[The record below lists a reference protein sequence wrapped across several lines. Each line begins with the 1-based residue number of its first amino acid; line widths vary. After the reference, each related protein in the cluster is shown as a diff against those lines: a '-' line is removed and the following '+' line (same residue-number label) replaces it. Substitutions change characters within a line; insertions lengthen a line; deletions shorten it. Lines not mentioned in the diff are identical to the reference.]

1 MSRQTNPYFETRL
14 AAERDRRLSAQAF
27 RLLCCI
33 CSHRAGRYLD
43 EDFPLPWSTVGKWL
57 DLQQDQAYAAV
68 RQLIGAGYLK
78 KGELKRC
85 PAERFYFL
93 LASSRENPG
102 TGSRENPATGSRV
115 KPSTSSRENA
125 GPHTSIPSGKEVSRR
140 IEGRGKDNSAL
151 RAESGGRKS
160 SAVPAGNE
168 PDGTELR
175 RIDWDALKQEAG
187 V

>member
-43 EDFPLPWSTVGKWL
+43 EDFPLPWSTVGDWM
-57 DLQQDQAYAAV
+57 DLEQDQAYRLIA
-68 RQLIGAGYLK
+68 QLIHAGYLK
-78 KGELKRC
+78 KGDLKRC

-93 LASSRENPG
+93 LSSSRKNAG
-102 TGSRENPATGSRV
+102 TGSGIEAGTGSGENAG
-115 KPSTSSRENA
+115 TSSRKNA
-125 GPHTSIPSGKEVSRR
+125 GPHTSIPFGKEVSRR

-175 RIDWDALKQEAG
+175 RIDWDALKREALA
-187 V
+187 

>member
-1 MSRQTNPYFETRL
+1 M
-14 AAERDRRLSAQAF
+14 AERDRRLSAQAF

-43 EDFPLPWSTVGKWL
+43 EDFPLPWSTVGPWL
-57 DLQQDQAYAAV
+57 DLQQSQAYAAI

-93 LASSRENPG
+93 LASSRENQR
-102 TGSRENPATGSRV
+102 TGSRENQGTSSPVNPAT
-115 KPSTSSRENA
+115 SSPENS
-125 GPHTSIPSGKEVSRR
+125 GPHTSIPFGKEVSRR

-151 RAESGGRKS
+151 RAESGGRKA

-175 RIDWDALKQEAG
+175 RIDWDALKREALA
-187 V
+187 

>member
-43 EDFPLPWSTVGKWL
+43 EDFPLPWSTVGDWM
-57 DLQQDQAYAAV
+57 DLAKDQAYRLIA
-68 RQLIGAGYLK
+68 QLIQAGYLK
-78 KGELKRC
+78 QGELKRC

-93 LASSRENPG
+93 LPSCRINAPTG
-102 TGSRENPATGSRV
+102 TGKNAA
-115 KPSTSSRENA
+115 TSSGKKAPTSYRENA
-125 GPHTSIPSGKEVSRR
+125 APHKSIPSGKEVRER

-151 RAESGGRKS
+151 RAESVGRKA

-175 RIDWDALKQEAG
+175 RIDWDALKREALA
-187 V
+187 

>member
-1 MSRQTNPYFETRL
+1 MRSQTNPYFETRL
-14 AAERDRRLSAQAF
+14 VAERDRRLSAQAF

-43 EDFPLPWSTVGKWL
+43 EDFPLPWSTVGSWI
-57 DLQQDQAYAAV
+57 DLAKDQAYAAI
-68 RQLIGAGYLK
+68 RQLIDAGYLK

-93 LASSRENPG
+93 LTSSRENPP
-102 TGSRENPATGSRV
+102 TGSRENSATGSRV
-115 KPSTSSRENA
+115 NPPASRREKSA
-125 GPHTSIPSGKEVSRR
+125 PHTSIPSGKEVRER
-140 IEGRGKDNSAL
+140 IEGRGKDASAL
-151 RAESGGRKS
+151 RAESGGRKA

-175 RIDWDALKQEAG
+175 RIDWDALKREALA
-187 V
+187 